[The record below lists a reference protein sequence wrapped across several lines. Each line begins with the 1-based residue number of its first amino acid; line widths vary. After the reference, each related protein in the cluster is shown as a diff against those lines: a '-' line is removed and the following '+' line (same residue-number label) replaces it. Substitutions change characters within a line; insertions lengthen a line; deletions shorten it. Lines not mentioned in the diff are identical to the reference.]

1 MRAPCT
7 GQTPGEVA
15 GGVPW
20 SEARRSIG
28 VTWPQSHVSRITVS
42 GDARESERGPEP
54 QPGPSPFQVIFRALS
69 RGFDGR
75 RGLGPTVRPDEP
87 RGDGGAAERD
97 RSRDQQRHLKAVHEG
112 VRRPLAG
119 RTGP

>member
-1 MRAPCT
+1 MPIVRAPCT

-20 SEARRSIG
+20 SEARRSTG

-54 QPGPSPFQVIFRALS
+54 QPGPSPFLPPVDRRARLGGEGRWQEAAPS
-69 RGFDGR
+69 CKGAPMYCNVYR
-75 RGLGPTVRPDEP
+75 RGTYGICEEVKR
-87 RGDGGAAERD
+87 
-97 RSRDQQRHLKAVHEG
+97 
-112 VRRPLAG
+112 
-119 RTGP
+119 